1 METQFRAA
9 LQYAVRLLSRKSY
22 TELELRRKLDK
33 RFPQSPANEQVIGRC
48 RELNFL
54 DDGQYARFFARNRII
69 ERLWGPHRVLFELE
83 QRGVPPAL
91 AQAAVDDVWQETSEA
106 EVLEQAVGKW
116 LKVHG
121 RVRRLQ
127 DLARLR
133 NYLLR
138 QGFNSADIRERL
150 NRIKIDDRNEADE
163 R

>member
-22 TELELRRKLDK
+22 TEQELRRKLDK
-33 RFPQSPANEQVIGRC
+33 RFPQSPANDQVIRRC

-91 AQAAVDDVWQETSEA
+91 AQAAVEEVWQETSQED
-106 EVLEQAVGKW
+106 VLERALGKW
-116 LKVHG
+116 LKSPG
-121 RVRRLQ
+121 RLHRLQ
-127 DLARLR
+127 DLARLQ

-138 QGFNSADIRERL
+138 QGFDSAKIRERL
-150 NRIKIDDRNEADE
+150 SRIKIDNRNEADE